1 MKMPFIDSLTITKDN
16 YIAVNKILTQN
27 EIYPNDLEIT
37 LSDNVKSKSRV
48 LFNVLPNKD
57 VKEDIIIKKY
67 ILKKRYIEAIFDR
80 QYISSMR
87 QSPDHLIFLSSLVQ
101 LQKLIYVYLCYE
113 FGLSINLEG
122 DEKIKIWPTNLNINM
137 PKMITKNKNIS
148 QKIFINSLRK
158 TGKKTYFG
166 KCESTIDGIVK
177 ISADALVY
185 II

>member
-1 MKMPFIDSLTITKDN
+1 MKIPLIDSLTISKDN
-16 YIAVNKILTQN
+16 YIAVNKILSQH
-27 EIYPNDLEIT
+27 EIYPNNLEIK
-37 LSDNVKSKSRV
+37 LSDNVISKSSV

-67 ILKKRYIEAIFDR
+67 ILEKRYIEAIFDR
-80 QYISSMR
+80 KYQSKMR

-122 DEKIKIWPTNLNINM
+122 DEKIKIWPTNLNIHM

-148 QKIFINSLRK
+148 QKIHIKSLRK
-158 TGKKTYFG
+158 TGEKTYFG
-166 KCESTIDGIVK
+166 KCESTIDDIIT